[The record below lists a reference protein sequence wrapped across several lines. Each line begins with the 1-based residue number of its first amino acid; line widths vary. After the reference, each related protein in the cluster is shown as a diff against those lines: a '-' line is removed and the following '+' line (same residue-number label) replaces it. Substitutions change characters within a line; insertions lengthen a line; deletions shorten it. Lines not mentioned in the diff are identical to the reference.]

1 MSEEIDKV
9 EKIAETLVGKK
20 DNKEYITNT
29 FGKMVNITKD
39 KDNIIVSAEINYDRL
54 DKLREKA
61 GYFYI
66 VSNEDL
72 TCEEVLSS
80 YRHRDNVEKQFK
92 YGKSGCDLVKTYS
105 QNEHSLEAK
114 RLLSFIAS
122 ILRASINIKTKGYK
136 LLYSS
141 ETSQTIIEELNKIKV
156 EKLSGRYILRYAL
169 TAKQKQILSYFDL
182 TQSDVVKLVNEI
194 NDTLN
199 LKDTDLSVSFLLG
212 C

>member
-1 MSEEIDKV
+1 
-9 EKIAETLVGKK
+9 
-20 DNKEYITNT
+20 
-29 FGKMVNITKD
+29 MVNITKG
-39 KDNIIVSAEINYDRL
+39 KDNIIVSAEFNYDRL
-54 DKLREKA
+54 DKLRKKV

-72 TCEEVLSS
+72 SSEEVLSS
-80 YRHRDNVEKQFK
+80 YRHRDNVEKLFK
-92 YGKSGCDLVKTYS
+92 YGKSGCDLVKTYL
-105 QNEHSLEAK
+105 QDEHSLEAK